1 MRKTTNRGRVLLVL
15 SIIGLV
21 VAVVRIWALISFS
34 EVDPTS
40 GIPISFE
47 TLIRIAFWVTVELM
61 LIMLFFVNKKKEQTE
76 IDDDIGNK
84 RDRKAKCLA
93 ACVIILVLIAPYHKM
108 INVYNSNLNIFHGPL
123 KIIVKNNY

>member
-40 GIPISFE
+40 GIPVSFE
-47 TLIRIAFWVTVELM
+47 TLIRIAFW
-61 LIMLFFVNKKKEQTE
+61 
-76 IDDDIGNK
+76 
-84 RDRKAKCLA
+84 
-93 ACVIILVLIAPYHKM
+93 
-108 INVYNSNLNIFHGPL
+108 
-123 KIIVKNNY
+123 